1 VIEEETAANAGGLDF
16 EALRRGI
23 EGRNPDLL
31 LGFYSEDAELRIV
44 NGDAPEGPT
53 FELKG
58 RAQIERYLRAVCNQE
73 MTCLLEGEVVS
84 GEGRITFG
92 QRCAYPDGTLIS
104 VRTTLE
110 IAEGKIQRQ
119 LDVAHSARDRP
130 GARRGAK
137 DEHDEHEARSTVG
150 HNRRNEKG
158 RNRDD
163 YSVE

>member
-31 LGFYSEDAELRIV
+31 LGFYAEDAELRIV

-130 GARRGAK
+130 GARIGAK
-137 DEHDEHEARSTVG
+137 DEHEAASRVG

-158 RNRDD
+158 KEQR
-163 YSVE
+163 

>member
-1 VIEEETAANAGGLDF
+1 MIEEETAANAGGLDF

-137 DEHDEHEARSTVG
+137 DEHDARSTVG

-158 RNRDD
+158 KEQR
-163 YSVE
+163 